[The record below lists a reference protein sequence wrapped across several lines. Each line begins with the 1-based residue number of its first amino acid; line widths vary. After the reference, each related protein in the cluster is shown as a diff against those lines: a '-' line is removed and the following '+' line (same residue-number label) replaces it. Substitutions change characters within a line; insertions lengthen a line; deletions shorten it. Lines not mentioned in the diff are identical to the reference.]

1 MLGTRQNNDVWVTD
15 LARGSSTRLTTGSKS
30 FGGAWSQ
37 DGARIAFT
45 ADGKI
50 KTVKVDGSGEE
61 KLLDQNGNLIGWSPR
76 GLVFN
81 KGLTVSLQSQNGQG
95 QPVAFV
101 QGAFNIRLSPDGN
114 FLAYASR
121 SGNRNE
127 VFVQALPPAV
137 GRTQISVSSG
147 NTPHWRGDGKELFFM
162 TEEGAMM
169 AVDTT
174 LGERF
179 MAGIPHELFR
189 LPSSSLVWD
198 VTPDGKRFLIWS
210 PPAAAEDSPITVVMN
225 WWAELA
231 K

>member
-15 LARGSSTRLTTGSKS
+15 LARGSSTRLTTGSRS

-45 ADGKI
+45 ADGKME
-50 KTVKVDGSGEE
+50 TVKVDGSGEE
-61 KLLDQNGNLIGWSPR
+61 KLLDQDGNLIGWSPR

-81 KGLTVSLQSQNGQG
+81 KGLTVSLQPQNGQG

-101 QGAFNIRLSPDGN
+101 RGAFNIRLSPDGN
-114 FLAYASR
+114 FLAYGSR
-121 SGNRNE
+121 PGNRNE

-147 NTPHWRGDGKELFFM
+147 NIPHWRADGKELFFM

-179 MAGIPHELFR
+179 TAGIPHELFR
-189 LPSSSLVWD
+189 LPSSPLVWD
-198 VTPDGKRFLIWS
+198 VTPDGKRFLIWM
-210 PPAAAEDSPITVVMN
+210 PPATPEDSPITVVMN

>member
-1 MLGTRQNNDVWVTD
+1 M
-15 LARGSSTRLTTGSKS
+15 
-30 FGGAWSQ
+30 
-37 DGARIAFT
+37 
-45 ADGKI
+45 
-50 KTVKVDGSGEE
+50 TVKVDASGQE
-61 KLLDQNGNLIGWSPR
+61 KILEHAGNLLGWSAER
-76 GLVFN
+76 LVATQGL
-81 KGLTVSLQSQNGQG
+81 KISLHPQTGQG
-95 QPVAFV
+95 QPISFV
-101 QGAFNIRLSPDGN
+101 DGASASTLSPDGK
-114 FLAYASR
+114 FLAYAA
-121 SGNRNE
+121 RNSILVE